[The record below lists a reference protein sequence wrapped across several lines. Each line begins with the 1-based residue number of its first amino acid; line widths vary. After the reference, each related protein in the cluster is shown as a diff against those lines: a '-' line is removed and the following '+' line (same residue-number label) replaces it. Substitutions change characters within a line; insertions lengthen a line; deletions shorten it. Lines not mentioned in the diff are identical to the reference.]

1 MGYRITRASHQEMPR
16 RLAAN
21 AEQVAN
27 PAE

>member
-1 MGYRITRASHQEMPR
+1 MGYRITRASHKETLE

-21 AEQVAN
+21 AEQAAN